1 MSYTYKDYDA
11 ARVYDFLIDNGIAT
25 EAEIQLVTDI
35 NGYSEET
42 MNDILYARTGYR
54 DIEQVEWKFA

>member
-1 MSYTYKDYDA
+1 MGYIYHDSDCE
-11 ARVYDFLIDNGIAT
+11 RVKNFLIDYGIAT
-25 EAEIQLVTDI
+25 EAEISLVTDI

-54 DIEQVEWKFA
+54 DIEQVE

>member
-1 MSYTYKDYDA
+1 MSYIYHDTDCE
-11 ARVYDFLIDNGIAT
+11 RVKNFLIDNGIAT
-25 EAEIQLVTDI
+25 ESEISLVADI

-54 DIEQVEWKFA
+54 DIEQVE